1 MKKDTA
7 SVIHQILE
15 NISHLLLIEKPT
27 ERERTKISYI
37 GRIPNMIKSEQTNI
51 NGYGNTGAN
60 LSNISLS
67 SGGMAA
73 MNNGAGDDN
82 VNIGLGMAHDNWTSH
97 DQQCCLVEAGR
108 RCSRVAGNASYSKR
122 IQKTV
127 AQRKLKLHMDNSARH
142 IYICDHHK
150 ELIQSLRT
158 KRKRKDSEDDSG
170 ETDSEHPE
178 VDLYQLQ
185 VNTLRRYKKHYK
197 VPVRQGLNKAQLAD
211 CMMRHFKTIPV
222 VEKEALTFFIYM
234 VKTNKSKLD
243 NRHGIEPNH
252 RSMDSMDRD

>member
-1 MKKDTA
+1 
-7 SVIHQILE
+7 
-15 NISHLLLIEKPT
+15 
-27 ERERTKISYI
+27 
-37 GRIPNMIKSEQTNI
+37 MIKSEQTNI

-73 MNNGAGDDN
+73 MNNGADDN

-97 DQQCCLVEAGR
+97 DQQCCLVENGR
-108 RCSRVAGNASYSKR
+108 RCGRVAGNASYSKR

-142 IYICDHHK
+142 IYICDYHK
-150 ELIQSLRT
+150 DLIQSLRT

>member
-1 MKKDTA
+1 
-7 SVIHQILE
+7 
-15 NISHLLLIEKPT
+15 
-27 ERERTKISYI
+27 
-37 GRIPNMIKSEQTNI
+37 MIKSEQSSI
-51 NGYGNTGAN
+51 NGYGNAGSST
-60 LSNISLS
+60 LSSGNISIPG
-67 SGGMAA
+67 GGMAA
-73 MNNGAGDDN
+73 MNNGAGDDGA
-82 VNIGLGMAHDNWTSH
+82 NIGLGMGGHDNWTSH

-108 RCSRVAGNASYSKR
+108 RCGRVAGNASYSKR

-243 NRHGIEPNH
+243 NRATHGMEQNH